1 MKKKNFFLLCI
12 FSAKGCFVTS
22 FNEKLDEL
30 SLSMKKDCSDGDEE
44 DSWSYSALNFGENNV
59 VNMSLQLNIL

>member
-1 MKKKNFFLLCI
+1 M
-12 FSAKGCFVTS
+12 TS

-44 DSWSYSALNFGENNV
+44 DSWSYSALNFGENY
-59 VNMSLQLNIL
+59 ILKINTFKNTF

>member
-1 MKKKNFFLLCI
+1 MYQKLLFTLI
-12 FSAKGCFVTS
+12 FSVKGCFVTS

-44 DSWSYSALNFGENNV
+44 DSWSYSALNFGEKTT
-59 VNMSLQLNIL
+59 